1 MRSNLTA
8 MDAAVV
14 DKYLLKAFAELCKV
28 RDVSL
33 AKQIVAKRTLLRAER
48 VHLQI
53 DRVVIDKV
61 E

>member
-1 MRSNLTA
+1 

-14 DKYLLKAFAELCKV
+14 DKYLLKAFTELCKV